1 MEDMNTSD
9 RLLHNGVVAMCPDC
23 RDERLLVPVDT
34 FEYCCTTCD
43 AAVALFDVGA
53 AQERVRASA

>member
-1 MEDMNTSD
+1 MNTD

-43 AAVALFDVGA
+43 AAVALFEV
-53 AQERVRASA
+53 ETPTPPVRVRATA

>member
-1 MEDMNTSD
+1 VEDMNTSD

-43 AAVALFDVGA
+43 AAVALFDVA
-53 AQERVRASA
+53 ATPERVRATA